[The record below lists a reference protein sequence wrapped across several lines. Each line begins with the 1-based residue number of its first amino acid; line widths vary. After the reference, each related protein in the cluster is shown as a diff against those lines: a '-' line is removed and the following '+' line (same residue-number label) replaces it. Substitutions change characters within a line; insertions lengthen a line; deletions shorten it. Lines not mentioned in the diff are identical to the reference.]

1 MDNAERAEYGATELM
16 FHPRV
21 IILPGVIQGH
31 WDGWRQDVSKNKAFK
46 ENRALGWRGQRV
58 RNGAMWGS

>member
-21 IILPGVIQGH
+21 IIQPGVIQGH

-46 ENRALGWRGQRV
+46 ENTALG
-58 RNGAMWGS
+58 

>member
-1 MDNAERAEYGATELM
+1 MDNAERAEYGATEPM

-21 IILPGVIQGH
+21 IILPGVTLGH

-46 ENRALGWRGQRV
+46 ENRALG
-58 RNGAMWGS
+58 